1 MESSFLLFRTLYNF
15 FFHFFVAFIGC
26 YGVKELKLS
35 KRDRM
40 IYDLLKY
47 RDLEGETTSKNH
59 VGSSPSLELFA
70 DPGAWLDTIYVTFFL
85 TTGQWATSLTWKAV
99 PINKH
104 IFAKL
109 GLYHKVDKETH
120 PLSSFLRI
128 DWSLFVKTW
137 IPLTQGPCAK
147 LGWKWSS
154 GSGEDL

>member
-1 MESSFLLFRTLYNF
+1 MENSLLLFRTLYNI

-35 KRDRM
+35 KRDRTM
-40 IYDLLKY
+40 IYDLWKY

-70 DPGAWLDTIYVTFFL
+70 DLGAWLDTIDVTFFL

-104 IFAKL
+104 ICAKL
-109 GLYHKVDKETH
+109 GLYHKIDKEIKKKPTH
-120 PLSSFLRI
+120 YLR
-128 DWSLFVKTW
+128 F
-137 IPLTQGPCAK
+137 
-147 LGWKWSS
+147 
-154 GSGEDL
+154 